1 MMDELKE
8 IDADA
13 HRWLDSHST
22 TKWVRH
28 MFSEDGLADTILNN
42 ICESFNSRIFK
53 FKFKPIISV
62 V

>member
-1 MMDELKE
+1 MDELKE

-28 MFSEDGLADTILNN
+28 IFSEDGLVDTILNN
-42 ICESFNSRIFK
+42 ICESFNSRICK
-53 FKFKPIISV
+53 FKFKPIISMV
-62 V
+62 